1 MKTLLCALIAACTIA
16 AGLGT
21 TRVSALAMDVCISG
35 RVPYEYVTESG
46 YAGVSLEL
54 FAAILE
60 QMNDEKLVLS
70 QVPWSRGLRA
80 LGEGK
85 CDVLLSGVW
94 DTEREKQFVY
104 PKQPIGSIAWQFFG
118 KEPYAELSGMWGG
131 VRGFSYPE
139 ALYEQV
145 RGLRRDVDAPTQES
159 MVRKLM
165 SGRVSVIA
173 IELGSAQTLARDLG
187 VTLYPVG
194 KRVYVPLFA
203 LFNKKVPQNVV
214 DRFDEVMERL
224 WEEGVVTDVYEK
236 YDLSIPRLSPRDML
250 VVDERFSPITP

>member
-16 AGLGT
+16 TGIGI
-21 TRVSALAMDVCISG
+21 TRVPALAMEVCISG

-54 FAAILE
+54 FATILE
-60 QMNDEKLVLS
+60 QMKDKKLVLS

-80 LGEGK
+80 LEEGT

-94 DTEREKQFVY
+94 DTEREKQFAY
-104 PKQPIGSIAWQFFG
+104 PVQPIGSIAWQFFG
-118 KEPYAELSGMWGG
+118 NKPDVELSGMWGG
-131 VRGFSYPE
+131 VRGFSYPK

-145 RGLRRDVDAPTQES
+145 SGLRRDVDAPTQES

-173 IELGSAQTLARDLG
+173 IELGSAQTLARELG
-187 VTLYPVG
+187 ITLYPVG

-203 LFNKKVPQNVV
+203 LFNKNVPQSVI

-224 WEEGVVTDVYEK
+224 WQEGAVAGVYGK
-236 YDLSIPRLSPRDML
+236 YGLSIPRLSSRDML
-250 VVDERFSPITP
+250 VVDERFPPVTP